1 MMGRVRSRSRA
12 GWPDNLYPNRDGY
25 KYRHPLT
32 RRETWMGKDKAKAFA
47 AARQLNA
54 LLSQSADLVARVTG
68 TGKTVADAVA
78 IFRQDDVPSRKWGAR
93 TAAEYEIIIRRV
105 EKGLG
110 ERQLETLSVKDCA
123 EWLRADTESE
133 RGRQTRRLVLGW
145 ILACAVEEGWIES
158 NPATVTRKFA
168 FTRKRERLTE
178 ETFRAIRGA
187 APHWLQVAMDLSL
200 LTLLRRDDVVNL
212 TFADV
217 HDGALWVVPS
227 KTEDSTLV
235 KLKIT
240 LTPELQAVVTR
251 ARDSVVSPYLVHR
264 LPEKARPQQ
273 KRAKAR
279 EHHTQV
285 LPEQLTRA
293 FQDAR
298 EAAGLDAENAPTFH
312 EIRSLGGALLRQ
324 SGWTLQQ
331 VQQLMGHASTTMTAV
346 YLDGHDAPWS
356 EVTPG
361 SLPGAN

>member
-25 KYRHPLT
+25 KYRHPVM

-54 LLSQSADLVARVTG
+54 LLTQATDLVSRVTG
-68 TGKTVADAVA
+68 MGKTVADAVKV
-78 IFRQDDVPSRKWGAR
+78 FRDDDVPSRKWGVR
-93 TAAEYEIIIRRV
+93 TAAEYAIIIRRIEV
-105 EKGLG
+105 GLG
-110 ERQLETLSVKDCA
+110 DRPLEALTVKDCA
-123 EWLRADTESE
+123 EWLRTDTDSE

-145 ILACAVEEGWIES
+145 ILACAVEEGWMET
-158 NPATVTRKFA
+158 NPALVTRKFS

-187 APHWLQVAMDLSL
+187 APHWLQVAMDISL

-240 LTPELQAVVTR
+240 LTPDLQAVISR

-264 LPEKARPQQ
+264 LPEKARPKQ

-298 EAAGLDAENAPTFH
+298 EAAGFETETHRPST
-312 EIRSLGGALLRQ
+312 RSAA
-324 SGWTLQQ
+324 WAA
-331 VQQLMGHASTTMTAV
+331 HCC
-346 YLDGHDAPWS
+346 
-356 EVTPG
+356 
-361 SLPGAN
+361 ANRAGRCSRSNS